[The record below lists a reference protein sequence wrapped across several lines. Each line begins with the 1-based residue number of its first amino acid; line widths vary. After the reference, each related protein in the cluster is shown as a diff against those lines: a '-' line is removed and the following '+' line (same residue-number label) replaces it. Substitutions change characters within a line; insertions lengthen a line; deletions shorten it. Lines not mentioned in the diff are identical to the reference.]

1 MKKIPAYIKIPIFT
15 FIVIYLL
22 VSFIIGNINLMSWLI
37 ELRLAMVLVWGIFS
51 ALFKGIYYDK

>member
-1 MKKIPAYIKIPIFT
+1 MKKIPIYLRIPIFT

-37 ELRLAMVLVWGIFS
+37 ELRLAMVLVWGVFS
-51 ALFKGIYYDK
+51 ALFIGIYYDK

>member
-51 ALFKGIYYDK
+51 ALFIGIYYDK